1 MLGSGNNDQ
10 TNMWQPKLGFRN
22 KSALQQLL
30 ICERVVADLK
40 RAPKAHQSQL
50 RVNQVETLVAD
61 TRESLERV
69 HLLKAELKA
78 ETRRR
83 DQLLR
88 KAREQTRWTQAVQA
102 GLVGREKSKLKA
114 AGIDLEDLR
123 RRRVGLPAKPTNVR
137 AVPAT
142 QSTDITLRWE
152 RSVRRCLFQV
162 EARRD
167 DEPDT
172 EWRIVHQG
180 FKIRAE
186 ISGLKSGGLYL
197 FRLRAI
203 NAHGAGPWSN
213 PVSARV
219 R

>member
-1 MLGSGNNDQ
+1 MIF
-10 TNMWQPKLGFRN
+10 PKLGFRN

-40 RAPKAHQSQL
+40 RAPQAHQSKLQ
-50 RVNQVETLVAD
+50 VNQVATLVAD
-61 TRESLERV
+61 ARESLERV

-88 KAREQTRWTQAVQA
+88 MAREQTRWTQGYQA
-102 GLVGREKSKLKA
+102 TLVGREKSKLKA
-114 AGIDLEDLR
+114 AGIDMEGLR

-142 QSTDITLRWE
+142 HSTDITLRWE
-152 RSVRRCLFQV
+152 RSVRRCAFQI

-172 EWRIVHQG
+172 EWRTVHNCVQCKG
-180 FKIRAE
+180 VIR
-186 ISGLKSGGLYL
+186 GLKSGGLYW
-197 FRLRAI
+197 FRIRAH
-203 NAHGAGPWSN
+203 NAHGSGPWSN